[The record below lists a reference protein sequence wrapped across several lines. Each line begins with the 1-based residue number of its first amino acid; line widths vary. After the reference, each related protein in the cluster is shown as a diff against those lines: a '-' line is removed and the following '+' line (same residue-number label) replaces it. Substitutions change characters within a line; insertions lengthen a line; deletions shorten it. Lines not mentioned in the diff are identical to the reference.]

1 MRKTFSLGDHF
12 ERFID
17 AQVSDG
23 RYDNAS
29 EVVRA
34 ALRLLEDH
42 EARMR
47 ELRAAIAEADAEIAR
62 GEGVTVTDPQAL
74 AETVIR
80 GARARLDRKTSSS
93 RPALLPI
100 STIFLTISPHPAL
113 RPRRILHA
121 GFSIILRP
129 LPG

>member
-1 MRKTFSLGDHF
+1 MTRKTFSLGDHF

-47 ELRAAIAEADAEIAR
+47 ELRSAIAEADAEIER
-62 GEGVTVTDPQAL
+62 GQGVMITDPQAL

-80 GARARLDRKTSSS
+80 GARARLDQK
-93 RPALLPI
+93 P
-100 STIFLTISPHPAL
+100 
-113 RPRRILHA
+113 
-121 GFSIILRP
+121 
-129 LPG
+129 

>member
-1 MRKTFSLGDHF
+1 MSRKTFSLGDHF

-17 AQVSDG
+17 TQVTDG

-47 ELRAAIAEADAEIAR
+47 ELRGAIAEADAEIAR
-62 GEGVTVTDPQAL
+62 GEGVMVTDPQTL

-80 GARARLDRKTSSS
+80 GGRARLDQK
-93 RPALLPI
+93 L
-100 STIFLTISPHPAL
+100 
-113 RPRRILHA
+113 
-121 GFSIILRP
+121 
-129 LPG
+129 

>member
-1 MRKTFSLGDHF
+1 MSRKTFSLGDHF

-17 AQVSDG
+17 AQVNDG

-80 GARARLDRKTSSS
+80 GGRARLDQKT
-93 RPALLPI
+93 
-100 STIFLTISPHPAL
+100 
-113 RPRRILHA
+113 
-121 GFSIILRP
+121 
-129 LPG
+129 

>member
-1 MRKTFSLGDHF
+1 MSRKTFSLGDHF

-47 ELRAAIAEADAEIAR
+47 ELRAAIAQADAEIER
-62 GEGVTVTDPQAL
+62 GDGVLIADPQAL
-74 AETVIR
+74 AESVIR
-80 GARARLDRKTSSS
+80 GGRVRLDQK
-93 RPALLPI
+93 P
-100 STIFLTISPHPAL
+100 
-113 RPRRILHA
+113 
-121 GFSIILRP
+121 
-129 LPG
+129 